1 MENSKD
7 KKAVTLSFISPNDIK
22 VTKND
27 LTLFTTIVIVT
38 NLVDNQLFQTK
49 LFDEKWQHKSVAILL
64 GVALHGLLTNQ
75 ISSAINT
82 QLNLHK
88 SRVSLAVYDL
98 VKFGTIFTSQRA
110 IVNYIE
116 GKKIVFDKDWM
127 TESSAIIAGYGV
139 FSVGVEQMLPKLSK
153 TMQPVLND
161 TVKVTMG
168 AIAGNYALDGEINKR
183 HLMSLSGLL
192 LSFLIF
198 NLFTKK
204 LVETPEPCKP
214 IEHENVEHDKEKK

>member
-1 MENSKD
+1 MDNSKD

-27 LTLFTTIVIVT
+27 LTLFTTILIVT
-38 NLVDNQLFQTK
+38 NLVDNQLFKAK
-49 LFDEKWQHKSVAILL
+49 LFDDKWQHKSVAVLL
-64 GVALHGLLTNQ
+64 GVALHGLLTNK
-75 ISSAINT
+75 ISSAVNT

-88 SRVSLAVYDL
+88 SSVSLAIYDL

-116 GKKIVFDKDWM
+116 GREIVFDKRWM
-127 TESSAIIAGYGV
+127 AESSAIIAGYGV
-139 FSVGVEQMLPKLSK
+139 YSVGVAQMLPKLSK

-168 AIAGNYALDGEINKR
+168 AIAGNYALDGEINKT

-204 LVETPEPCKP
+204 LVDPPEPCKTSD
-214 IEHENVEHDKEKK
+214 HDEEKK